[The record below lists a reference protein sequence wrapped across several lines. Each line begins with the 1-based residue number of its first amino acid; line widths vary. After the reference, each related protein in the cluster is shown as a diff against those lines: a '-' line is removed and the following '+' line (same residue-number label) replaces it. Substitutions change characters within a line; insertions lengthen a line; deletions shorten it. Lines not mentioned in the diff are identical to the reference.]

1 MKSEIRRARALLA
14 RAISVAVVSHVRPDG
29 DAVGSLLAFSLSL
42 EQAGIHAT
50 PVLMDGLP
58 SRFRF
63 LPGADRILRA
73 LPEDHDLLV
82 ALDCADAERL
92 GIQPGPERPHVDLN
106 IDHHATN
113 THFAAV
119 NLVEPAAA
127 ATAEVL
133 HGVLPQLRLPLTR
146 DVALNLL
153 AGLLADTIG
162 FRTASVTAKTLRIA
176 AELMDWGAPMAQVY
190 QSVLGLQSFFSAR
203 YWGTGLSRLAMDDGL
218 VWTTLLQAD
227 REKVGYAGFDDA
239 DLINLLSN
247 IEGAR
252 VAVVFVEQPG
262 QRVKVSWRSRDGLDV
277 SSLAIQF
284 GGGGHEPAA
293 GAMIEGKLE
302 VVQDDVLS
310 ATRALL
316 VPTLEAE
323 R

>member
-1 MKSEIRRARALLA
+1 
-14 RAISVAVVSHVRPDG
+14 
-29 DAVGSLLAFSLSL
+29 
-42 EQAGIHAT
+42 
-50 PVLMDGLP
+50 
-58 SRFRF
+58 
-63 LPGADRILRA
+63 
-73 LPEDHDLLV
+73 
-82 ALDCADAERL
+82 L
-92 GIQPGPERPHVDLN
+92 GIQRGPERPQVDLN

-113 THFAAV
+113 TQFAV
-119 NLVEPAAA
+119 INLVEPAAA

-162 FRTASVTAKTLRIA
+162 FRTASVTARTLRMA

-190 QSVLGLQSFFSAR
+190 QSVLGLQSYVSAR